1 MFFDRVMITGDCHGA
16 YTRFEKIEN
25 DYGNEDIAMICLGD
39 FGINFYL
46 NKSDQKMK
54 KWLSEK
60 YPNITFYLVRGN
72 HEQRPQLVSGME
84 EMYDDRVD
92 GPIYWE
98 PQYPNIRYFMD
109 YGYYTINGWKCAV
122 IGGAYSV
129 DKWYRLARGGFTE
142 ETNIPKKTG
151 WFPDEQ
157 LTKAEMDHC
166 EMKLV
171 GRKFDFVFTHTCPLQ
186 YQPTDLFLGFVEQSK
201 VDNRMEVWMDE
212 LFGKF
217 DWTILCFGHYH
228 SDRIE
233 RPYVEQ
239 YFNDIEDLQIVWNRW
254 DNYSLTGELD
264 WWLNKSPNF
273 YMGR

>member
-1 MFFDRVMITGDCHGA
+1 MFFDKIMITGDCHGA

-39 FGINFYL
+39 FSINFYL

-54 KWLSEK
+54 KWLGEK

-157 LTKAEMDHC
+157 LTKTEMDHC
-166 EMKLV
+166 EMKLI

-228 SDRIE
+228 CDRIE

-239 YFNDIEDLQIVWNRW
+239 FFNDIEDLQTVWNRW

-264 WWLNKSPNF
+264 WYLNKSPNF

>member
-1 MFFDRVMITGDCHGA
+1 MKWLLRGDCHGN
-16 YTRFEKIEN
+16 FVWLDKLDKEK
-25 DYGNEDIAMICLGD
+25 YPPNETAIIILGD
-39 FGINFYL
+39 VGLNFYL

-54 KWLSEK
+54 KVVNSKE
-60 YPNITFYLVRGN
+60 YYLYCVRGN
-72 HEQRPQLVSGME
+72 HEQRPQFVEGMK
-84 EMYDDRVD
+84 EMHDDIVD
-92 GPIYWE
+92 GPIYYE
-98 PQYPNIRYFMD
+98 PEYPYIRYFFD
-109 YGYYTINGWKCAV
+109 YGYYTIDGYKCAV

-157 LTKAEMDHC
+157 LTRAEMEHC
-166 EMKLV
+166 EMKLI

-228 SDRIE
+228 RDRIE

-239 YFNDIEDLQIVWNRW
+239 YFNDIEELDVIWNRW

-264 WWLNKSPNF
+264 WYLEKSPNF